1 MVERE
6 KVFGMIENIS
16 ISTYAIISFFVS
28 FLVFYYIFHSYQLPL
43 IISILISVLTLIYFR
58 KRGVLLEKGNKGH
71 RK

>member
-1 MVERE
+1 
-6 KVFGMIENIS
+6 MIENIS